1 IPRRNVHVF
10 SSSNGVEVAGFF
22 QHGGVS
28 ISTFIGWINQ
38 VCSIPEEWA
47 LYPCKFDNNRA
58 ADGAALDASS
68 KDELQP
74 GRYVI
79 RTLPPK
85 IGQVLVYLTSEVPRT
100 RAYSCN
106 YTSTPHNTNFVKRVR
121 ARDQRCCITGRLV
134 AADDYT
140 GFDVPH
146 IFPLNETDIWNSL
159 DYKRFIEDDQIVPGF
174 EMDSVQQG
182 FLCSSTEHR
191 MFNDYSIGVNPD
203 DSYRIYVFVC
213 HDPSFSPHGR
223 IFYRNLN
230 EQHCYLP
237 SPDLLRDHFRQ
248 CILRHVKGAGKPT
261 TTDTVRRFDPDIDL
275 GPGGFDLASG
285 SWWSTSEGKKQ
296 LEAELRERLWGAVA
310 QDRMHEVGEV
320 AH

>member
-28 ISTFIGWINQ
+28 ILTFIGWINQ

-58 ADGAALDASS
+58 ADGAALDSSS

-174 EMDSVQQG
+174 EMKSVQQG

-203 DSYRIYVFVC
+203 VRSNIFAVNSFITTLQDS
-213 HDPSFSPHGR
+213 
-223 IFYRNLN
+223 
-230 EQHCYLP
+230 
-237 SPDLLRDHFRQ
+237 
-248 CILRHVKGAGKPT
+248 AGKPT

-296 LEAELRERLWGAVA
+296 LEAELRERLWGAAA

-320 AH
+320 GH